1 MLSADLLVR
10 ILGISLLLNLIFVI
24 LAALFW
30 QQNIVLRA
38 MVAKIK
44 SIVLAAIQDGKISD
58 DEMKQLTDVMLWL
71 LPKEIDPKK
80 VAVLVVALFDA
91 AWEALVGKDLV
102 PEKQDMADALNK
114 AAGVT
119 ASELKKWKEL

>member
-44 SIVLAAIQDGKISD
+44 AIVLAAIQDGQISD
-58 DEMKQLTDVMLWL
+58 DEMKALTDVVLWL